1 MNGNSHCLV
10 ANFSMACLS
19 PDERHILYPRWGGI
33 EAGATL
39 SDRFRIM
46 WESIEPGSKDRQL
59 VHRCFV
65 DSKDPK
71 DHGCITRALDHAEGS
86 IAFINDYLSG
96 QLDDAYSE
104 NEFLENLGMFLGVA
118 SHHIADLCTP
128 VHVGHNIDF
137 RSLGYSSLAHFHSR
151 VERDISRFERRVSV
165 KIPKPESIEFSDEYF
180 WDIARDTFENTFV
193 QLQALYSRDNED
205 ALVDM
210 VSKVISAAVRQTTNV
225 WHTVLS
231 STKMTDR
238 KWSMQPLL

>member
-1 MNGNSHCLV
+1 M
-10 ANFSMACLS
+10 
-19 PDERHILYPRWGGI
+19 
-33 EAGATL
+33 
-39 SDRFRIM
+39 
-46 WESIEPGSKDRQL
+46 
-59 VHRCFV
+59 
-65 DSKDPK
+65 
-71 DHGCITRALDHAEGS
+71 
-86 IAFINDYLSG
+86 INDYLSG

-104 NEFLENLGMFLGVA
+104 DEFLENLGMFLGIS

-128 VHVGHNIDF
+128 VHVGHNLDF

-151 VERDISRFERRVSV
+151 VERDISRFERRVSIR
-165 KIPKPESIEFSDEYF
+165 IPKPESIELSGEYF
-180 WDIARDTFENTFV
+180 WGIARDTFENTFV
-193 QLQALYSRDNED
+193 PLQALYSRDNED